1 MSSELDEVAKSLFN
15 GQLPNIWRKLAPATL
30 KSLGSWMEH
39 FLQRFDQYN
48 RWVRI
53 LVLLYRFFNVK
64 LKVFSLLLAP
74 FRCIYSF
81 SLFQGERG

>member
-39 FLQRFDQYN
+39 FLQRHDQYN
-48 RWVRI
+48 RWVSGCVTCFLELSKR
-53 LVLLYRFFNVK
+53 L
-64 LKVFSLLLAP
+64 
-74 FRCIYSF
+74 
-81 SLFQGERG
+81 

>member
-39 FLQRFDQYN
+39 FLQRFDQYKK
-48 RWVRI
+48 WVCITIAVKRRI
-53 LVLLYRFFNVK
+53 EQFLNVLF
-64 LKVFSLLLAP
+64 
-74 FRCIYSF
+74 
-81 SLFQGERG
+81 